1 MPPWLDTGVRDG
13 VELTAYLVN
22 ESRARR
28 RDLARDRVA
37 KDWIPATERAAVRAL
52 WDDFA
57 ETVYPHDDLVVSLR
71 GRFVL
76 DTLSKSLVQ
85 HPDTVLVVCGA
96 GFSSYPWLLPF
107 SAALEVDLPDI
118 VSAKR
123 QRAAQLVA
131 TGVVE
136 ERDVQHLA
144 LDLGTAGGR
153 RQLIE
158 QARRLA
164 AGRPVALVAEGLI
177 FYLSPDAARAT
188 ASLGA
193 GLSAQ
198 TLTVL
203 SYWPSAAADN
213 RVLAAQ
219 RQWFRRRSVPEDST
233 YLPREEI
240 ASLLGGQVQDHGP
253 EDLQREYLGE
263 VLVPETELIPEYVA
277 AAVA

>member
-1 MPPWLDTGVRDG
+1 MHGG

-28 RDLARDRVA
+28 PDIAADRVA
-37 KDWIPATERAAVRAL
+37 ADWIPATERAAVRAL

-57 ETVYPHDDLVVSLR
+57 EAVYPHDDLVVSLR

-76 DTLSKSLVQ
+76 DTLSKSLAQ

-107 SAALEVDLPDI
+107 PAALEVDLPDI

-123 QRAAQLVA
+123 RRAAQLVA
-131 TGVVE
+131 TGIVE
-136 ERDVQHLA
+136 DRNVQHLA
-144 LDLGTAGGR
+144 LDLGTTAGR
-153 RQLIE
+153 RQLVE
-158 QARRLA
+158 RARRLA
-164 AGRPVALVAEGLI
+164 GGRPVALVAEGLV
-177 FYLSPDAARAT
+177 FYLSPDAARAM

-193 GLSAQ
+193 SLATH

-203 SYWPSAAADN
+203 SYWPAAAADN
-213 RVLAAQ
+213 RVLDAQ
-219 RQWFRRRSVPEDST
+219 RRWFRRHSVPEDST

-240 ASLLGGQVQDHGP
+240 PSLLSGRLQDHGP
-253 EDLQREYLGE
+253 EDLQRQYLGE
-263 VLVPETELIPEYVA
+263 VVVPEADLIPEYVA